1 MFDTDPE
8 APKGKGEV
16 TVKVVAAT
24 PPALPAELPG
34 LLFRPVI
41 FDDLVVVSCP
51 TSRRGTAGHAS
62 RTRFAQAVSAPPA
75 SRKAGDS

>member
-1 MFDTDPE
+1 MFETDPE

-41 FDDLVVVSCP
+41 FDDLVVVSYVNEGNGRP
-51 TSRRGTAGHAS
+51 RVAYSLRASGIRPAASRR
-62 RTRFAQAVSAPPA
+62 
-75 SRKAGDS
+75 AGDS